1 MKKKVVS
8 SVRKLLF
15 AGYYIVSLMIVP
27 IVYNRSFKHG
37 ELSYLSKN
45 DFKIWKKSML
55 KMLKEYCVAGYN
67 FRIRQVIYT
76 FANSK
81 VEVIRKTEVKTEN
94 IPIVV
99 LCIKNDLKRI
109 RILVEHYRALG
120 VEKFAFMDNGSDDG
134 TFEWLLKQPD
144 IDLFRCFEHYQT
156 AVKEGWINRI
166 VSHYGFNRWY
176 ILTDSDEL
184 GTYIGMEQHSLRDVI
199 KYAEQYGIKRFKGL
213 TIDMYVDGQPFGNT
227 DDIRG
232 DYRFMDVNTYFEKE
246 VTVGKYKYKA
256 YLGGP
261 RHRLMNSNITLS
273 KFPLVYFEEG
283 TISDSAHFQF
293 PHELLSE
300 YKCYLGILHYKFIGK
315 DIEVYKKRAQ
325 PNSGFS
331 TGGLMYKQYMN
342 FVEKT
347 GGDNFIYEDSIEFNN
362 SDSLKRIPLIC
373 EILFDE

>member
-45 DFKIWKKSML
+45 DFEIWKKSML

-99 LCIKNDLKRI
+99 LCIKNDLRRI

-232 DYRFMDVNTYFEKE
+232 DYRFMDVDTYFEKE

-273 KFPLVYFEEG
+273 KFPLVYFEKG
-283 TISDSAHFQF
+283 MVSDSAHVQF
-293 PHELLSE
+293 PHSLLSQ
-300 YKCYLGILHYKFIGK
+300 YQCYIGILHYKFIDK
-315 DIEVYKKRAQ
+315 DFEVYRKRAQ
-325 PNSGFS
+325 TKSGFS
-331 TGGLMYKQYMN
+331 TGGLMYKEYMN
-342 FVEKT
+342 FIEKT
-347 GGDNFIYEDSIEFNN
+347 EGINFVYKDSIEFNN
-362 SDSLKRIPLIC
+362 SDSLKRISFIC
-373 EILFDE
+373 EMRFSQ